1 VNFSKNGA
9 IIDGFEYQDFSKF
22 ISNLSFK
29 LVAESGTVNVL
40 KENFNA
46 KPKLKKLLRKHEREI
61 KLFEKFL
68 KKASKKL
75 QSDQDLVKENEKML
89 ELLKDNNFLSLTFK
103 LDIEILLRQTRRVD
117 LGEASKTSKLTFFK
131 SIINKTEMLKRELV
145 FTNKMLEKT

>member
-1 VNFSKNGA
+1 M
-9 IIDGFEYQDFSKF
+9 
-22 ISNLSFK
+22 
-29 LVAESGTVNVL
+29 NVL
-40 KENFNA
+40 KENLNA